1 MNIKSEKAV
10 HLFEIQLDKLTNLTP
25 ESRHD
30 FANTLKDYI
39 KKYVDPNSEHLKSF
53 QGSFCL
59 FYSNDNFQKDKKR
72 VNDIVKD
79 CIQTIENVGIYKHHT
94 HGNNVLSQLD
104 NGTLWAIIG
113 GVVVALTTVSF
124 YAGKYHERSEL
135 LINHITTYSNPISAT
150 DTTSNP
156 KNNNIRHDIINQN
169 ADSISND
176 K

>member
-1 MNIKSEKAV
+1 
-10 HLFEIQLDKLTNLTP
+10 LTP
-25 ESRHD
+25 ESRND

-59 FYSNDNFQKDKKR
+59 FYSNDDFQKDKKR
-72 VNDIVKD
+72 VNDIIKD
-79 CIQTIENVGIYKHHT
+79 CIQTIENVGIYKPYT

-113 GVVVALTTVSF
+113 GVIVGLTTVSF

-135 LINHITTYSNPISAT
+135 LINHVTTNSNSISTT

-156 KNNNIRHDIINQN
+156 KNNNIRQDIKDNYI
-169 ADSISND
+169 DSITND